1 MTTSLSRYHHGFSMV
16 EMLVTVLVLSVGLLG
31 LAGMQ
36 INALKSSHSA
46 FLHNQATALS
56 YEIGER
62 IRSNRSEV
70 QQGRYDILFGDQPAT
85 APDCEV
91 ANCDAATMADYDLSQ
106 WKGALATLLPA
117 GDGAI
122 SHLDTLVT
130 IRVFWDER
138 RNDATGTGCD
148 PDNPADMA
156 CFDMSFIP

>member
-1 MTTSLSRYHHGFSMV
+1 MTRHPTHYHHGFSMV
-16 EMLVTVLVLSVGLLG
+16 EMLVTVLVLSLGLLG

-36 INALKSSHSA
+36 INALKSSHGA
-46 FLHNQATALS
+46 QLHNQATALS

-62 IRSNRSEV
+62 IRSNRSV
-70 QQGRYDILFGDQPAT
+70 IQQGGYDILYGAQPAT
-85 APDCEV
+85 APNCE
-91 ANCDAATMADYDLSQ
+91 AASCDAAAMADYDLGQ
-106 WKGALATLLPA
+106 WKAALATQLPA
-117 GDGAI
+117 GEGAI

-130 IRVFWDER
+130 VRVFWDER

>member
-1 MTTSLSRYHHGFSMV
+1 MV

-36 INALKSSHSA
+36 INALKSSHGA

-62 IRSNRSEV
+62 IRSNRSAV
-70 QQGRYDILFGDQPAT
+70 QQGSYDILFGAQPAT

-106 WKGALATLLPA
+106 WKEALATVLPA

-122 SHLDTLVT
+122 SHLGTLVT

-148 PDNPADMA
+148 PDNPTDMA